1 LGLLVLLLSSALEY
15 LFPPFPGDSVTVLG
29 GVYAVRAGVHIA
41 LVFAALMAG
50 SLAGS
55 ALDWAVGRWLGARLE
70 RSPHDKR
77 FLRFLSREQILEW
90 EERFRHRGTLWLVL
104 NRFLPGV
111 RGPIFLAAGASGI
124 SLRRVLVWGGTSS
137 LVWNALLF
145 AAGYA
150 VGGRA
155 ERLEALVRSY
165 SQLAWG
171 ALGGA
176 FVGMIARW
184 AWRRRKLARAAEQA
198 KSDSKLAA

>member
-1 LGLLVLLLSSALEY
+1 MSGEVYSH
-15 LFPPFPGDSVTVLG
+15 LF
-29 GVYAVRAGVHIA
+29 
-41 LVFAALMAG
+41 
-50 SLAGS
+50 
-55 ALDWAVGRWLGARLE
+55 
-70 RSPHDKR
+70 
-77 FLRFLSREQILEW
+77 
-90 EERFRHRGTLWLVL
+90 
-104 NRFLPGV
+104 
-111 RGPIFLAAGASGI
+111 
-124 SLRRVLVWGGTSS
+124 
-137 LVWNALLF
+137 ALLF